1 MSCSEQS
8 REGMNIDVPPWVSHG
23 GGLLSFAVGQRTAFP
38 AVKLANATASEPDA
52 LALVLRNCT
61 GITDAV
67 LAEQSIFSIDV
78 DSVGKKVATA
88 GSDAKVK
95 VWSLRPLL
103 SAAAEQDENRHPQL
117 LATLTEHCAPVNTVR
132 CAP

>member
-1 MSCSEQS
+1 MSRPGCLTE
-8 REGMNIDVPPWVSHG
+8 V
-23 GGLLSFAVGQRTAFP
+23 GLSPFAVAARRFP
-38 AVKLANATASEPDA
+38 CCETCKATTSEPDA
-52 LALVLRNCT
+52 LGLGLKICP
-61 GITDAV
+61 GLTDVV

-103 SAAAEQDENRHPQL
+103 SAAAEEDENRHPQL

-132 CAP
+132 CAPGHSMEWIPEPA

>member
-1 MSCSEQS
+1 
-8 REGMNIDVPPWVSHG
+8 MNIDVPPWVSHG
-23 GGLLSFAVGQRTAFP
+23 GGAFQLLLRAVVHFLCCGTCKAP
-38 AVKLANATASEPDA
+38 ASELDP
-52 LALVLRNCT
+52 LGLGLENCP
-61 GITDAV
+61 GLTDVV

-95 VWSLRPLL
+95 VWTLRPLL
-103 SAAAEQDENRHPQL
+103 SAAAEEDENTHPQL